1 MADRTHEMRRRYT
14 SLGLG
19 ELCAAGVFA
28 AVAVAQPI
36 PLAPPATLALWCAL
50 GPLLAV
56 LLQAGVYWLLA
67 RRWVGRAA
75 MPARAARGYRW
86 ARVLDPVLLAVGLV
100 GIVLVRPTGGFAVL
114 VGAVWLFGAAEYVNY
129 FVVRLAYPWHRWPRD
144 VVRWRTPRL
153 VKDLQARG

>member
-1 MADRTHEMRRRYT
+1 AQLVRAPRLHRGCRGFESLRAHSISVCGGTTSVADRTHEMRRRYT

-100 GIVLVRPTGGFAVL
+100 GIVLARPT
-114 VGAVWLFGAAEYVNY
+114 
-129 FVVRLAYPWHRWPRD
+129 
-144 VVRWRTPRL
+144 
-153 VKDLQARG
+153 